1 MANIDNTRFYID
13 PERSKVYPP
22 PQFQSY
28 VYAPDRHIE
37 QVGDRLLY
45 ELSTIEIVLL
55 CLLVVSV
62 VLNIVQQRLIV
73 RILLSRKG

>member
-1 MANIDNTRFYID
+1 MAPLNNTRSYID
-13 PERSKVYPP
+13 PEPKLYPP
-22 PQFQSY
+22 PAQSQFQ

-73 RILLSRKG
+73 RILLSIKV